1 MLYNRAMF
9 LEKYKQT
16 LLRWWHAIK
25 HKLGLGARSR
35 RSLMRVSQMKR
46 QLVWMKMFRYAAL
59 LSLVFVI
66 LGTVVFLGML
76 AFYAKDL
83 PKSGEV
89 IQRSGFSTK
98 IFDRNGK
105 LLDDVYSDENRTFVP
120 LSAIPQSLRD
130 ASIAIEDKEFYQ
142 HQGID
147 LFVFVRMP
155 YYLITERRIVGGST
169 LTQQLVKKALLSDER
184 TLPRKIKQ
192 VVLSLLV
199 EQRFSKDEILEMYLN
214 EVPYGGTAYGV
225 GAAAEY
231 YFGKPVQ
238 ELSMVE
244 SAILAGL
251 PQRPT
256 AYSPLAGKTN
266 DAGEPLW
273 KERAKGVLR
282 RMSEDNYIT
291 ALAYEDALSQLET
304 ITFEGKRSA
313 MVAPHFV
320 FYTLSQLEEMYGP
333 ELVQSGG
340 LQVTTSLNLDLQNEA
355 QTIVS
360 EEIEKVTNLNI
371 TNGSVMVMNPTTG
384 EILAMV
390 GSRNFNDEEIDGQF
404 NVAVDGLRQP
414 GSSIKPV
421 VYLTLLR
428 LGYTPASMMIDVETT
443 FQRNENEKPYQ
454 PKNYDG
460 KFRGPVSL
468 RNSLGS
474 SLNVPAVKGLAK
486 VGLET
491 FLTQAYAMGFVT
503 LEPTQENLQRLG
515 LSVALGGG
523 EVHLIDSTTS
533 FSSFANGGR
542 RVEPV
547 SILKVVDKNGTVL
560 YEHRAVT
567 GEEVM
572 SPEEAYL
579 INHILSDDSARSMA
593 FGANSKLNVS
603 PNVAVK
609 TGTTNDQRDNWAI
622 GWSREVIVSAWVGN
636 NDNSAMKTVA
646 SGISGA
652 TPIWQRIIQYALKNG
667 FTAPAWEVPAGVE
680 QVSVDAVSGYPSHD
694 DFPAKTEVA
703 IKGLLPSSPD
713 PIHLKLKLC
722 KGQTKLATDAQV
734 VSGNFDEREF
744 VRLAEADPY
753 SQDGI
758 NRWQQAID
766 AWVAPQP
773 SDFYKPPTE
782 YCGDQSDVSAVMERP
797 ENEKKYDSE
806 NIEFVVRADSGA
818 GIEKIEIIADDK
830 VIETVENREYRGTI
844 KLKKGRYTVWVK
856 AYARDGKTKESEK
869 KKIGTGGEDWQVPS
883 PTPTPTPTPTIVIV
897 PTATAI
903 PTTPLLTP
911 PISPSTIP
919 VGET

>member
-1 MLYNRAMF
+1 MW
-9 LEKYKQT
+9 LEKLKQ
-16 LLRWWHAIK
+16 LLLHRWYSIK
-25 HKLGLGARSR
+25 HKLGLGAHSR
-35 RSLMRVSQMKR
+35 RRFRQLSQEKR
-46 QLVWMKMFRYAAL
+46 RLVWMKIFRYTAL
-59 LSLVFVI
+59 ASLILVI
-66 LGTVVFLGML
+66 VGIVVFLVML

-89 IQRSGFSTK
+89 ISRSGFSTK
-98 IFDRNGK
+98 ILDRNGK
-105 LLDDVYSDENRTFVP
+105 LLDDVFSDENRTFVP
-120 LSAIPQSLRD
+120 LSAIPQTLRD

-147 LFVFVRMP
+147 LLVFLRTP
-155 YYLITERRIVGGST
+155 YYLITQQRVVGGST

-184 TLPRKIKQ
+184 TITRKLKQ
-192 VVLSLLV
+192 VVLSLLI
-199 EQRFSKDEILEMYLN
+199 EQRFSKDQILEMYLN

-238 ELSMVE
+238 ELTMVE

-256 AYSPLAGKTN
+256 AYSPLAGKTDDN
-266 DAGEPLW
+266 GEPLW
-273 KERAKGVLR
+273 KERTKGVLR

-291 ALAYEDALSQLET
+291 PLAYEDALSQLET
-304 ITFEGKRSA
+304 ITFEGKRNTMS
-313 MVAPHFV
+313 APHFV
-320 FYTLSQLEEMYGP
+320 FYVLSQLEDMYGP
-333 ELVQSGG
+333 DLVQSGG
-340 LQVTTSLNLDLQNEA
+340 LQVTTSLDLALQDEA
-355 QTIVS
+355 QAIIS

-371 TNGSVMVMNPTTG
+371 TNGSALVMNPNTG
-384 EILAMV
+384 EILTMV

-491 FLTQAYAMGFVT
+491 FLNQAYAMGFAT
-503 LEPTQENLQRLG
+503 LEPSPENLQRLG

-523 EVHLIDSTTS
+523 EVHLIDTTSS
-533 FSSFANGGR
+533 FSSFANGGY
-542 RVEPV
+542 RVDPV
-547 SILKVVDKNGTVL
+547 AIMKVVDKNGSVL
-560 YEHRAVT
+560 YEHRAVK

-572 SPEEAYL
+572 TPEEAYV
-579 INHILSDDSARSMA
+579 INHILSDDSARSLA

-622 GWSREVIVSAWVGN
+622 GWSRDVMIGAWVGN

-652 TPIWQRIIQYALKNG
+652 TPIWQRLIQYALKNG
-667 FTAPAWEVPAGVE
+667 YSAPAWEVPAGIE
-680 QVSVDAVSGYPSHD
+680 TVSVDAVSGYPAHD
-694 DFPAKTEVA
+694 EFPVKSEIA

-722 KGQTKLATDAQV
+722 KGQNKLATDAQV
-734 VSGNFDEREF
+734 VSGDFEEREF

-753 SQDGI
+753 SQDGV

-766 AWVAPQP
+766 AWVAPQTTN
-773 SDFYKPPTE
+773 FYKPPTE
-782 YCGDQSDVSAVMERP
+782 YCGDRSDLSVIMERP
-797 ENEKKYDSE
+797 ENEKKYDTE
-806 NIEFVVRADSGA
+806 NIEFVVKADSGA
-818 GIEKIEIIADDK
+818 GIEKMEIIADDK

-844 KLKKGRYTVWVK
+844 NLKKGRYTVWVK

-869 KKIGTGGEDWQVPS
+869 KKIGTGGEDWQIPSPTPLPTAVVVPTAVPS
-883 PTPTPTPTPTIVIV
+883 PTPIVLPTWEPTMTLVPTPKIKT
-897 PTATAI
+897 
-903 PTTPLLTP
+903 
-911 PISPSTIP
+911 
-919 VGET
+919 